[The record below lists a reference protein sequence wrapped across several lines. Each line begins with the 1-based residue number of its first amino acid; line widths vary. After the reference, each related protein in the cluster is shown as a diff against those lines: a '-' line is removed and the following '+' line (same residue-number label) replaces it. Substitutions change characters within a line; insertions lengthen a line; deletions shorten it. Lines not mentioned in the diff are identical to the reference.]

1 MKDKIVILTLLLIV
15 ALMLSMTIAP
25 SLAFVYPDGSQ
36 DNLFEI
42 YGPRIDK
49 ILVKKYAG
57 LDPEMQALQN
67 GEIDFTDWALT
78 KTWIDTFAVDPDV
91 RVLGYGGEVG
101 YYEFNFNHNGDPY
114 LGNPDNPAYVN
125 PVYPNPTA
133 VVSLRQAFS
142 HLIDRVALA
151 AGPGEGLYDPIFTP
165 IPAYM
170 TYWIHPDIKYGGA
183 LEEIAYPPSVSAAA
197 AKLTADG
204 FLTGGPE
211 GKRYWDLNADGNYDA
226 GEELNL
232 IIYARMDKL
241 RKGAADA
248 LCAGLGNAA
257 IQVKYTRYDVTGGQG
272 WQKVMVEKNYHMYT
286 CGWIYIG
293 PDPDYLYDLYHWDN
307 YYHPEDPANFGA
319 ISKHDPDMQNYLE
332 GIRFATNAPDMLTN
346 TLLFQEQFAATA
358 SEIPLASTSAPK
370 AYNKWYTGGNNGV
383 PNGDAE
389 DKYRS
394 KMWTNVLNEKGQG
407 EGNWFTTLNAYPVG
421 MDFGDGNMIARM
433 GWKEIDM
440 PQTLNPMYSSWYW
453 EYDVWSRI
461 YDSLGARDPMTKGP
475 VQVPYL
481 ADSWTVG
488 TWFDPSDNVTKT
500 EITITIRPDVVW
512 SDGHP
517 FDVDDVIYTFVEM
530 PPALRAKGCPDVWWQ
545 PTLDQIAGFYKLDD
559 YTVQVLMKVNA
570 MWAMNWVV
578 GNIIV
583 PKHIWQPLIADP
595 AHTVAYI
602 SGDFSGEPA
611 VLVGTGPF
619 LFVENTPNTVLMVRN
634 PLYHSTMPTEP
645 IKFEALSS
653 GSLHGILTEAIVP
666 STQITPRK
674 IHADYNNVGHARI
687 TVPVAN
693 LDTQNVNGI
702 FLTIELVKPDQSVD
716 ILQENTNLVLTPG
729 QVALESFD
737 LNSLGI
743 GEHTLRVTVEI
754 VNGTFHDWV
763 EANQPS
769 ERRQMI
775 LGPRTTEQNFTVV
788 GNTTTILSV
797 DPSETHVTNGFGF
810 SLDVKM
816 DNVTDL
822 YAFDVRLYFNTTLL
836 QAVQLNEGPF
846 LRSGGDTF
854 VVKSVINATEGYVRF
869 ASTLLSA
876 ENGVNG
882 TGMLF
887 SITFATTE
895 GVIGNCSVTFGNTVL
910 SDSQANPIDHAK
922 HDGTVIVSEVQTI
935 EHPVTVNQIEYIIQ
949 TVSSST
955 VSTGENFVYD
965 DAEKTLDFNVTGPQ
979 GTQGFCDLVI
989 PKELMSG
996 TFAVLVNGMPVAYI
1010 QTENATH
1017 CFLHFTYNHSTD
1029 HIEIVLTIPGDLNGD
1044 RVVDIF
1050 DLVIVA
1056 VAYDSTPGG
1065 LHWNPVADARRDGLI
1080 DIFDIVIVA
1089 KEFGNKYS

>member
-248 LCAGLGNAA
+248 LCAGLDNAA
-257 IQVKYTRYDVTGGQG
+257 IQVKYTRYDVTSGQG

-319 ISKHDPDMQNYLE
+319 ISKHDTDMQNYLWNIKVAE
-332 GIRFATNAPDMLTN
+332 NVSVALTN

-370 AYNKWYTGGNNGV
+370 AYAKWYTGGNNGL
-383 PNGDAE
+383 NITDAE
-389 DKYRS
+389 DKYRG

-407 EGNWFTTLNAYPVG
+407 EGSWYTTLNAYPEG
-421 MDFGDGNMIARM
+421 MDFGDGNMVARW

-453 EYDVWSRI
+453 ESDIYGRI
-461 YDSLGARDPMTKGP
+461 YDGLGARDPMTKGP
-475 VQVPYL
+475 VQVPQL
-481 ADSWTVG
+481 ADHWELG
-488 TWFDPSDNVTKT
+488 TWFDPSDNATKAAV
-500 EITITIRPDVVW
+500 TITIRPDVLW
-512 SDGHP
+512 ADGHP
-517 FDVDDVIYTFVEM
+517 FDIDDVIYTFVDM
-530 PPALRAKGCPDVWWQ
+530 PTELRAKGCPDVWWQ

-559 YTVQVLMKVNA
+559 YTVKVLIKSKA
-570 MWAMNWVV
+570 MWALNWVV

-619 LFVENTPNTVLMVRN
+619 LFVENTPNTVTMNRN
-634 PLYHSTMPTEP
+634 PRYFQMIDKCINMYTNTEQ
-645 IKFEALSS
+645 K
-653 GSLHGILTEAIVP
+653 GITVTATGD
-666 STQITPRK
+666 SKQITPFKVKGFLTGLGSATISVYVTNLDRLHWEDFNK
-674 IHADYNNVGHARI
+674 TVELVCPNGTTVVLAPEHNIVLSAWGVNTENFPVYLDKGYYWVKVTLKITSGHNYEWIHA
-687 TVPVAN
+687 N
-693 LDTQNVNGI
+693 LP
-702 FLTIELVKPDQSVD
+702 PDQWSKWLGPIVV
-716 ILQENTNLVLTPG
+716 QKRVLVLPL
-729 QVALESFD
+729 AD
-737 LNSLGI
+737 LN
-743 GEHTLRVTVEI
+743 
-754 VNGTFHDWV
+754 N
-763 EANQPS
+763 
-769 ERRQMI
+769 
-775 LGPRTTEQNFTVV
+775 
-788 GNTTTILSV
+788 
-797 DPSETHVTNGFGF
+797 
-810 SLDVKM
+810 
-816 DNVTDL
+816 
-822 YAFDVRLYFNTTLL
+822 
-836 QAVQLNEGPF
+836 
-846 LRSGGDTF
+846 
-854 VVKSVINATEGYVRF
+854 
-869 ASTLLSA
+869 
-876 ENGVNG
+876 
-882 TGMLF
+882 
-887 SITFATTE
+887 
-895 GVIGNCSVTFGNTVL
+895 
-910 SDSQANPIDHAK
+910 
-922 HDGTVIVSEVQTI
+922 
-935 EHPVTVNQIEYIIQ
+935 
-949 TVSSST
+949 
-955 VSTGENFVYD
+955 
-965 DAEKTLDFNVTGPQ
+965 
-979 GTQGFCDLVI
+979 
-989 PKELMSG
+989 
-996 TFAVLVNGMPVAYI
+996 
-1010 QTENATH
+1010 
-1017 CFLHFTYNHSTD
+1017 
-1029 HIEIVLTIPGDLNGD
+1029 DLN
-1044 RVVDIF
+1044 VDIF
-1050 DLVIVA
+1050 DIVVLA
-1056 VAYDSTPGG
+1056 ISFGSTIGTPNY
-1065 LHWNPVADARRDGLI
+1065 NPLADLNEDGVV

-1089 KEFGNKYS
+1089 VNFGWTA